1 MDGRIM
7 SLIKSIKSQ
16 LGLSTTPANNF
27 TLDASA
33 DNGSLTLNRN
43 SGQDI
48 MTVDAAGK
56 VAFPQMPQTLG
67 TNGSYELPGGL
78 IIKWGTLTTGSS
90 ATSPVAFA
98 SAFTTACYVVSTN
111 TQNTGPYVSN
121 TNSLSVSG
129 FNCDAWVMSGATR
142 AAVIVNW
149 IAIGK

>member
-1 MDGRIM
+1 MTTKVMTNSDG
-7 SLIKSIKSQ
+7 SSSI
-16 LGLSTTPANNF
+16 L
-27 TLDASA
+27 
-33 DNGSLTLNRN
+33 NGAVEALHIAT
-43 SGQDI
+43 D
-48 MTVDAAGK
+48 GK
-56 VAFPQMPQTLG
+56 VAFPQMPQTLE